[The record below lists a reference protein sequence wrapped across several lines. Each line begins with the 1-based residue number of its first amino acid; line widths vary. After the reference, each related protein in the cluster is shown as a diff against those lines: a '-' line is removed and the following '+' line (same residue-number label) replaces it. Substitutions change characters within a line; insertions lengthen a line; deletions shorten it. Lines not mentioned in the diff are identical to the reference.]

1 MFCPGC
7 GVRLN
12 DQLECPRCGPH
23 ARDLVFDLVEL
34 PPLAEHGA
42 VEELI
47 RAQPTMRVAMRGGS
61 VGRAQPSQGQGNL
74 QG

>member
-47 RAQPTMRVAMRGGS
+47 RA
-61 VGRAQPSQGQGNL
+61 
-74 QG
+74 